1 MDTTQTLR
9 QRIFEMLME
18 SQYWPPEQMLAYQR
32 SQLAQLLRHAK
43 ATVPFYKTRL
53 DAVFKTNG
61 EIDWDRWHEIPIV
74 TRTDLRDRRDEMLT
88 TSLPPGHG
96 PTKTFHSSGSSG
108 VPVSVEVTQLGSS
121 SNRAATMRQLAYHE
135 IKSKKTR
142 ATLVHLNEEGGFIEE
157 EFYFRDRQKADGGAL
172 HQASDIAINRG
183 LPDRRKLQ
191 LLKQLAVCYLL
202 ENPNN
207 AELLARANL
216 EFGEG
221 VKLDT
226 IFCTGQELTLDQKDL
241 FNRSFGARGNIV
253 YSSKE
258 GGAMG
263 FECGNG
269 PNFHVNSEL
278 VLLEVATPEGNPC
291 EIDQVGRVII
301 TPFFSTALPL
311 IRYDQGDTAKLLPP
325 CNCKCK
331 LPLMGQIGG
340 RQDQRFL
347 LPDGEKSITGGI
359 GSSFICASLNALAF
373 QLAQTA
379 ALKME
384 VRYIPAHANTQI
396 ATAQLIEH
404 FQKLIHPDLEVIF
417 KMVDKIPLN
426 AGGKQQR
433 FVREF
438 P

>member
-1 MDTTQTLR
+1 
-9 QRIFEMLME
+9 
-18 SQYWPPEQMLAYQR
+18 
-32 SQLAQLLRHAK
+32 
-43 ATVPFYKTRL
+43 
-53 DAVFKTNG
+53 
-61 EIDWDRWHEIPIV
+61 
-74 TRTDLRDRRDEMLT
+74 
-88 TSLPPGHG
+88 
-96 PTKTFHSSGSSG
+96 
-108 VPVSVEVTQLGSS
+108 
-121 SNRAATMRQLAYHE
+121 MRQLAYHG
-135 IKSKKTR
+135 IKAKKTR
-142 ATLVHLNEEGGFIEE
+142 ATLVHVNEKGRFFEE
-157 EFYFRDRQKADGGAL
+157 EFYFRNKQEADGGAL
-172 HQASDIAINRG
+172 LEASDVAINRG

-191 LLKQLAVCYLL
+191 LLKELAVGYLL

-226 IFCTGQELTLDQKDL
+226 IFCTGQKLTAEQKDL
-241 FNRSFGARGNIV
+241 FNRSFGARGNII

-278 VLLEVATPEGNPC
+278 TLLEIVTPEGTPC
-291 EIDQVGRVII
+291 EMGRVGRVII

-311 IRYDQGDTAKLLPP
+311 IRYDQGDTARLLPP
-325 CNCKCK
+325 CDCKCN
-331 LPLMGQIGG
+331 LPLLGQIEG
-340 RQDQRFL
+340 RQDQDFV
-347 LPDGEKSITGGI
+347 LPNGRKSITGGI
-359 GSSFICASLNALAF
+359 GSSFICTSLNALAF

-384 VRYIPAHANTQI
+384 VRYIPAHADAQI
-396 ATAQLIEH
+396 ATAPLIAH

-417 KMVDKIPLN
+417 KLVDEIPLN

-438 P
+438 S